1 MEAFLTKYDADALDE
16 LHKLCNE
23 KKMDVSKA
31 GHPYKKN
38 NMGTI
43 RKWFMS
49 NYSDAYIADMK
60 VKEAQAERD
69 KALADTINAA

>member
-1 MEAFLTKYDADALDE
+1 
-16 LHKLCNE
+16 
-23 KKMDVSKA
+23 MDVSKA
-31 GHPYKKN
+31 GRPYKKN